1 MLDLDLT
8 LDLTYIR
15 SQFPALAQ
23 QVNGQPAVFLDAPGG
38 TQVPRRVIE
47 AMTDYLTRSNSNS
60 HGAFETSRRSDEILQ
75 QAHAAVADLLG
86 CDAKE
91 VVFGPNMTTLTFAT
105 SRAIGREIKRGDE
118 IIVTAL
124 DHDANVAP
132 WRALEEQGAVLRVAG
147 IRTEDCTLDT
157 EGLLGLLNERTKI
170 VAVGIASNSVGS
182 INDVAAITK
191 AAHQVGALC
200 YVDAVHY
207 APHGPIDVREIG
219 CDFLVCS
226 AYKFFGPHVGALY
239 GKAEHLERLRPYKV
253 RPASDEIPDRWET
266 GTLNHEGLAG
276 AAAAVDYLADLG
288 SRFGVKPDEPAVSG
302 KRSEQRQLL
311 LAGMRAMRGYE
322 RERTGQLIHGL
333 LSIEGLQFYGIR
345 ETSRFD
351 QRVPTVSIRL
361 DGHHPRA
368 IAQHLGD
375 QGIFVWDGNFYALG
389 LTERLDVEATGGMV
403 RIGLATTRRVRSSE
417 LSKRCRGLLRQ
428 AVRCLLVRASECFA
442 SQIATANAR
451 AHPVASRF
459 HESEFWRCSPA
470 P

>member
-1 MLDLDLT
+1 
-8 LDLTYIR
+8 
-15 SQFPALAQ
+15 LAQ
-23 QVNGQPAVFLDAPGG
+23 QVNGRPAVFLDAPGG
-38 TQVPRRVIE
+38 TQVPQRVIE

-60 HGAFETSRRSDEILQ
+60 HGAFDTSRRSDKILQ

-86 CDAKE
+86 CDAEE
-91 VVFGPNMTTLTFAT
+91 VVFGANMTTLTFAM
-105 SRAIGREIKRGDE
+105 SRAIGREIKPGDE
-118 IIVTAL
+118 IIVTNL

-132 WRALEEQGAVLRVAG
+132 WRALEEQGAVIRVAD
-147 IRTEDCTLDT
+147 IRTEDCTLDI
-157 EGLLGLLNERTKI
+157 EGLLRLLNERTKL

-288 SRFGVKPDEPAVSG
+288 SRFGPGADESKLSG
-302 KRSEQRQLL
+302 ECSQRRRLL
-311 LAGMRAMRGYE
+311 LAGMGAIQRYE
-322 RERTGQLIHGL
+322 RELAGQLIEGL
-333 LSIEGLQFYGIR
+333 LSIDGLRFYGIR
-345 ETSRFD
+345 EASRFG

-361 DGHHPRA
+361 DGRHPRA
-368 IAQHLGD
+368 IAEHLGD
-375 QGIFVWDGNFYALG
+375 QGIFVRDGNYYALG
-389 LTERLDVEATGGMV
+389 LSERLDVEASAGMV
-403 RIGLATTRRVRSSE
+403 RIGLAHYNTTDEVGQVVDA
-417 LSKRCRGLLRQ
+417 LSALANKHG
-428 AVRCLLVRASECFA
+428 AVS
-442 SQIATANAR
+442 IATG
-451 AHPVASRF
+451 
-459 HESEFWRCSPA
+459 E
-470 P
+470 

>member
-1 MLDLDLT
+1 MPDLDLT

-60 HGAFETSRRSDEILQ
+60 HGAFDTSRRSDEILQ

-86 CDAKE
+86 CD
-91 VVFGPNMTTLTFAT
+91 P
-105 SRAIGREIKRGDE
+105 GREMKRGDE

-132 WRALEEQGAVLRVAG
+132 WRALEEQGAVLRVAS

-219 CDFLVCS
+219 CNFLVCS

-253 RPASDEIPDRWET
+253 RPSSDEIPDRWDPQR
-266 GTLNHEGLAG
+266 LASPPSQ
-276 AAAAVDYLADLG
+276 APSCEDLSAVAR
-288 SRFGVKPDEPAVSG
+288 SEVSG
-302 KRSEQRQLL
+302 KTDRRGRAVLESAP
-311 LAGMRAMRGYE
+311 AGDRAVRGGE
-322 RERTGQLIHGL
+322 ESDSGSGPH
-333 LSIEGLQFYGIR
+333 
-345 ETSRFD
+345 
-351 QRVPTVSIRL
+351 
-361 DGHHPRA
+361 
-368 IAQHLGD
+368 
-375 QGIFVWDGNFYALG
+375 
-389 LTERLDVEATGGMV
+389 ATG
-403 RIGLATTRRVRSSE
+403 LAAQE
-417 LSKRCRGLLRQ
+417 GALRDDD
-428 AVRCLLVRASECFA
+428 
-442 SQIATANAR
+442 
-451 AHPVASRF
+451 P
-459 HESEFWRCSPA
+459 
-470 P
+470 

>member
-1 MLDLDLT
+1 MPDLDLT
-8 LDLTYIR
+8 LDPTCVR

-23 QVNGQPAVFLDAPGG
+23 QVNGRPAVFLDAPGG
-38 TQVPRRVIE
+38 TQVPQQVIE

-60 HGAFETSRRSDEILQ
+60 HGAFDTSRRSDEILQ

-86 CDAKE
+86 CNAEE
-91 VVFGPNMTTLTFAT
+91 VVFGANMTTLTFAM
-105 SRAIGREIKRGDE
+105 SRAIGREIKPGDE
-118 IIVTAL
+118 IIVTNL

-132 WRALEEQGAVLRVAG
+132 WRALEEQGAVIRVAD

-157 EGLLGLLNERTKI
+157 EGLLALLNERTKL

-226 AYKFFGPHVGALY
+226 AYKFFGPHVGVLY

-276 AAAAVDYLADLG
+276 AAAAVDYLAGLG
-288 SRFGVKPDEPAVSG
+288 SRFGAGADECKVSG
-302 KRSEQRQLL
+302 ERSERRRLL
-311 LAGMRAMRGYE
+311 LAGMGAIQRYE
-322 RERTGQLIHGL
+322 RELAGQLIEGL
-333 LSIEGLQFYGIR
+333 LSIDGLRFYGIR
-345 ETSRFD
+345 EASRFD

-361 DGHHPRA
+361 DGRHPRA
-368 IAQHLGD
+368 IAEHLGD
-375 QGIFVWDGNFYALG
+375 QGIFVWDGNYYALG
-389 LTERLDVEATGGMV
+389 LSERLDVEASGGMV
-403 RIGLATTRRVRSSE
+403 RIGLAHYNTTDEVGRVVE
-417 LSKRCRGLLRQ
+417 TLS
-428 AVRCLLVRASECFA
+428 AFA
-442 SQIATANAR
+442 NKHGTVSITADD
-451 AHPVASRF
+451 
-459 HESEFWRCSPA
+459 
-470 P
+470 